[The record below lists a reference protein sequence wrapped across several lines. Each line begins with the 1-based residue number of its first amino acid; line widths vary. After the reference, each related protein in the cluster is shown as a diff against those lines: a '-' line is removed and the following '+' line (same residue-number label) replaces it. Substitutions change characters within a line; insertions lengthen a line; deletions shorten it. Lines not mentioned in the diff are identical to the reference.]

1 MMQSR
6 RMFLAATAASVAALP
21 LQSMAEERE
30 FSPFTVSD
38 KALQNAHEKFYPNG
52 HVAPYPGNTVICHMP
67 AQSRFLE
74 DISAIAEQLHHVS
87 FRDKLGILPPASYHM
102 TVFPGANDPGKA
114 HSSWPKDLP
123 LSASIDACTKLV
135 RSRFEKEKLT
145 TKAPFR
151 VRLDPEKTLQYAS
164 RAATLRMVGADA
176 EAEIALRTTRD
187 QLSRVYNHRDP
198 DHDQYGFHITL
209 AYTLR
214 ALTVEEQKEYREI
227 LSRSMTRIL
236 ARTPVLELG
245 LPEFCTFPDMS
256 VFSPECFLR
265 AE

>member
-1 MMQSR
+1 
-6 RMFLAATAASVAALP
+6 MFLAATAASVAALP

-30 FSPFTVSD
+30 FSTFTVSD
-38 KALQNAHEKFYPNG
+38 KSLQNAHEKFYPNG
-52 HVAPYPGNTVICHMP
+52 HVAPYPGNTVICHVP

-102 TVFPGANDPGKA
+102 TVFPGANDPGKDR
-114 HSSWPKDLP
+114 SSWPKDLP
-123 LSASIDACTKLV
+123 VSASIDECTKLV
-135 RSRFEKEKLT
+135 RSRFEKEKLMA
-145 TKAPFR
+145 KAPFR

-214 ALTVEEQKEYREI
+214 TLTAEEQREYREI
-227 LSRSMTRIL
+227 LTHSMTRIL

-256 VFSPECFLR
+256 IFYPECFLR